1 MLDRIIADGAQPQ
14 GITNGAVYLGDGEGL
29 QKTEDLHMGL
39 GELAMGQLEKAQ
51 ATVGRTDAMAKEVLY
66 AMGCVA
72 EDMGQ
77 RDQALGHFSTILEQD
92 IGFRDVAQKVHE
104 LKESPSS

>member
-1 MLDRIIADGAQPQ
+1 
-14 GITNGAVYLGDGEGL
+14 
-29 QKTEDLHMGL
+29 
-39 GELAMGQLEKAQ
+39 
-51 ATVGRTDAMAKEVLY
+51 VGRSDAMAKEVLY

-92 IGFRDVAQKVHE
+92 IGFRDVARKVDE
-104 LKESPSS
+104 LKKSPSS

>member
-1 MLDRIIADGAQPQ
+1 
-14 GITNGAVYLGDGEGL
+14 
-29 QKTEDLHMGL
+29 MG
-39 GELAMGQLEKAQ
+39 
-51 ATVGRTDAMAKEVLY
+51 KEVLY

-92 IGFRDVAQKVHE
+92 IGFRDVVQKVDE